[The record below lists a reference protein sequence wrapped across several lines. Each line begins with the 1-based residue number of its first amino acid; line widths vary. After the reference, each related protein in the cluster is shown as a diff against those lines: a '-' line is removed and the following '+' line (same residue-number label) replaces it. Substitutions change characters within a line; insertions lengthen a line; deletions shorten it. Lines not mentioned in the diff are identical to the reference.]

1 MKIVLDTDVII
12 DFIKGHPKAIGLFDT
27 FHGPVILPSIVV
39 AELYAGAKGDKEIQ
53 ILDRVISVQRIVDL
67 SKEIAKTAGLYRMK
81 YGKSHGVGLFDA
93 VVAATAQSED
103 ADLKTL
109 NVKHYPMIAGLK
121 PAYKKNE

>member
-1 MKIVLDTDVII
+1 MKIILDTDVMI
-12 DFIKGHPKAIGLFDT
+12 DFIKGHPKAINLFDT
-27 FHGPVILPSIVV
+27 FQDPVVLPSVVV

-53 ILDRVISVQRIVDL
+53 LLDRVIAVQRIVDL

-93 VVAATAQSED
+93 VVAATVQSED

-109 NVKHYPMIAGLK
+109 NVKHYPMIEGLK
-121 PAYKKNE
+121 PAYKKTE